1 MRRAPIVLT
10 ALLALHAA
18 VATAQTP
25 DQMRQTARFLARFQ
39 NPDGGFAARAGGES
53 TLGTTSSIMRS
64 LKNVGGSIPD
74 VARCLAF
81 VKSCRDGESGGFAQ
95 RPGGTPDVGTTASGL
110 MALGELKAA
119 DEATVKGA
127 MAFFSKNA
135 KSFEEIRIAV
145 AGLEAV
151 NAKSPDFA
159 RWTEQVKSDRH
170 DDGTWGDGPGKA
182 RATGSA
188 AVALL
193 RMGVDLDKKD
203 AVLAAMRDGQR
214 PDGGWGQAEGP
225 SDLGS
230 TYRIMRCFN
239 MLKEKPDLDR
249 LRSYLAGH
257 RNDDGGY
264 AMKPGGPSDVGATY
278 FATTTNGWVR
288 RLSGEPAV
296 VETAGFVPLVDGKSL
311 DGWEG
316 DTSLWSARDGMLVGK
331 SPGIQHN
338 EFLATQK
345 SYRDFVLKL
354 SFRLVGG
361 RGNSGVQFR
370 SVRVPPHELSGYQ
383 ADIGE
388 GYWGCLYDESRRNKV
403 LVAASERAQR
413 ALNKDGW
420 NHYVIRA
427 MGDHIT
433 LSLNGVQ
440 SVDYREKDAQ
450 IARDGK
456 IGVQIHAGGP
466 MEVQFKDM
474 YIQALPDP
482 KADGAATPGF
492 HLRTLKSGDG
502 RKYTVFLP
510 PAYDGTRSFP
520 VILFLH
526 GAGERGD
533 DGVTC
538 AQVGLGAIIN
548 QAPERFPAIVVF
560 PQARRTWSADSDDAK
575 AALAALDEVMADY
588 KVDPRRV
595 VLTGLSMGG
604 AGSWS
609 NAAAHPERFSAVV
622 PVCGFGR
629 PDLARSVKDLPIW
642 TFLGD
647 ADSDRI
653 VSSTRALVAALRDA
667 GAAPRETEYRGV
679 GHNSWD
685 RAYSEP
691 ALVEWMLAQTRKG
704 DGK

>member
-1 MRRAPIVLT
+1 MRRPLI
-10 ALLALHAA
+10 ALLALLTLPAA
-18 VATAQTP
+18 VALAQTP
-25 DQMRQTARFLARFQ
+25 DEMRQTAQYLARFQ
-39 NPDGGFAARAGGES
+39 NPDGGFAAQPGGAS
-53 TLGTTSSIMRS
+53 SLGTTSSIMRS

-74 VARCLAF
+74 VARCLAY
-81 VKSCRDGESGGFAQ
+81 VKSCRDRESGGFAP

-119 DEATVKGA
+119 DEETVKKA
-127 MAFFSKNA
+127 IEFFSKNA

-151 NAKSPDFA
+151 NAKSPDFP

-170 DDGTWGDGPGKA
+170 DDGTWGQGPGKA
-182 RATGSA
+182 RATGGA
-188 AVALL
+188 AAALL
-193 RMGVDLDKKD
+193 RMGVELDKKD
-203 AVLAAMRDGQR
+203 AVLAAMREGQR
-214 PDGGWGQAEGP
+214 PDGGWGQEAGP

-230 TYRIMRCFN
+230 TYRVMRCFF

-249 LRSYLAGH
+249 LRSYLASH
-257 RNDDGGY
+257 RSSDGGY
-264 AMKPGGPSDVGATY
+264 SMKPGGPSDVGATY
-278 FATTTNGWVR
+278 FATTTNRWVR
-288 RLSGEPAV
+288 LLSGEPAV
-296 VETAGFVPLVDGKSL
+296 VETAGFAPLFDGKSL

-331 SPGIQHN
+331 SPGIKHN
-338 EFLATQK
+338 DFLATNK
-345 SYRDFVLKL
+345 SYRDFILKF

-361 RGNSGVQFR
+361 QGNSGVQFR
-370 SVRVPPHELSGYQ
+370 SVRVPPHEMSGYQ

-388 GYWGCLYDESRRNKV
+388 GFWGCLYDESRRNKV
-403 LVAASERAQR
+403 LVQASERAQK
-413 ALNKDGW
+413 AVNKDGW
-420 NHYVIRA
+420 NHYVLRV

-433 LSLNGVQ
+433 LTLNGVT
-440 SVDYREKDAQ
+440 SVDYREKDDD

-482 KADGAATPGF
+482 KADNAATPGF

-502 RKYTVFLP
+502 RKYSVFLP
-510 PAYDGTRSFP
+510 TGYDGKTPFP
-520 VILFLH
+520 VVLFLH
-526 GAGERGD
+526 GAGERGE
-533 DGVTC
+533 DGVVC

-548 QAPERFPAIVVF
+548 QKPDAFPAIVVF

-609 NAAAHPERFSAVV
+609 NASAHPERFSAVA

-629 PDLARSVKDLPIW
+629 PEMVKAVKDLPLW

-647 ADSDRI
+647 ADNERI
-653 VSSTRALVAALRDA
+653 VGSTRAMVAALREA
-667 GAAPRETEYRGV
+667 GASPRETEYRGV

-685 RAYSEP
+685 RAYSDP
-691 ALVEWMLAQTRKG
+691 ALIEWMLAQKRKG